1 MISTIRK
8 SVTNENQQAME
19 TATMITRSHTPGFPV
34 SRISP
39 LLHPEIKTL
48 IRKIKHSH
56 TWTKG
61 DQNAM
66 FLVKHSG
73 KQVVLAALHAGT
85 DIFSFQAN
93 DSITFQIVEGSLR
106 FNSRKA
112 SATLA
117 MGQVLTLNG
126 RVKYRLTTSEET
138 VLLLSITKKTLMR
151 A

>member
-1 MISTIRK
+1 MISAIKK
-8 SVTNENQQAME
+8 SVTNENPQVME
-19 TATMITRSHTPGFPV
+19 TAKLVTRLHPPGFPV
-34 SRISP
+34 VRISP
-39 LLHPEIKTL
+39 LLHPDIKTL
-48 IRKIKHSH
+48 IRKIKHSRA
-56 TWTKG
+56 WAKG

-66 FLVKHSG
+66 FRVKHFG

-85 DIFSFQAN
+85 DILSYQAN

-138 VLLLSITKKTLMR
+138 VLLLSITKNTLLR

>member
-1 MISTIRK
+1 M
-8 SVTNENQQAME
+8 NEKLKAME
-19 TATMITRSHTPGFPV
+19 TAPLITRSQLPGFPV
-34 SRISP
+34 TRISP
-39 LLHPEIKTL
+39 LFHPEIKTL
-48 IRKIKHSH
+48 IRNIKHSRA
-56 TWTKG
+56 WARG

-73 KQVVLAALHAGT
+73 RQIVLAAFHPGT
-85 DIFSFQAN
+85 DIFSYQSN
-93 DSITFQIVEGSLR
+93 DSITFQIIEGSLK

-112 SATLA
+112 SATIA

-138 VLLLSITKKTLMR
+138 VLLLSVAKNTLRR